1 MIIFIYFNI
10 LLRFLINLF
19 TIVFIGGKGSEDDI
33 SSDNENEDDDK
44 TPTNERVSGDDLV
57 TPNETIND
65 ITDLKHHLEQVKRVA
80 RGEEIDKKDLE
91 NIKEEYGAYFDED
104 SGNATEKESLNEIIE
119 YIESELSL
127 LLKKASLTGLKEAL
141 EEVYNKTSK
150 TFSEGTESARNASE
164 GLSTNRE
171 GVPETNTSKQTSNEL
186 TPLDYVLEKQSTD
199 PLDFTDDQD

>member
-1 MIIFIYFNI
+1 MFLLWYWFSWIARYDRYSFYSCRVVTCFSLPLYRKSSFGFRIQYIILTFCRCGMIIFIYFNI

-65 ITDLKHHLEQVKRVA
+65 ITDLKHNLEQVKRVA
-80 RGEEIDKKDLE
+80 RGEEIDKKDLD

-127 LLKKASLTGLKEAL
+127 L
-141 EEVYNKTSK
+141 
-150 TFSEGTESARNASE
+150 
-164 GLSTNRE
+164 
-171 GVPETNTSKQTSNEL
+171 
-186 TPLDYVLEKQSTD
+186 
-199 PLDFTDDQD
+199 